1 MKLIRGLHNLTVQ
14 QSCCVATIGKF
25 DGIHCGH
32 QQIIEAVVAR
42 AQAMNEESVVIL
54 FEPDPHEYFAGSSA
68 PARLTRFREKWQQL
82 ERLGIDKVV
91 CLRFGE
97 QLATM
102 DAEHFI
108 DDVLVRRLR
117 VNHLIVGDDFRF
129 GRDRQGDFELLKS
142 RGAGKF
148 TVQATQS
155 IRQGTERI
163 SSTLIRQKLAQ
174 DELDDVRMLLGRNYS
189 ISGRV
194 AHGEKVGRTLGF
206 PTLNIPLLRRVS
218 PVSGVYLVQVTGV
231 ASHPIYG
238 VANVGNRP
246 TVNQVK
252 ARLEV
257 HLLDFQGECYGKQV
271 TVLFLQKIRDE
282 KKFKSFEQLKEQI
295 AQDIITAKQMITH

>member
-14 QSCCVATIGKF
+14 QHRCVATIGKF

-54 FEPDPHEYFAGSSA
+54 FEPDPHEYFAGEAA
-68 PARLTRFREKWQQL
+68 PARLTRFREKWLQL

-97 QLATM
+97 KLATM
-102 DAEHFI
+102 DAELFI
-108 DDVLVRRLR
+108 DDVLIRRLR

-129 GRDRQGDFELLKS
+129 GRERKGDFDMLKS
-142 RGAGKF
+142 RGNGQF

-218 PVSGVYLVQVTGV
+218 PVNGVYLVQVNGV
-231 ASHPIYG
+231 GEQPFYG

-246 TVNQVK
+246 TVNEVK

-257 HLLDFQGECYGKQV
+257 HLLDFNGDCYGKQV
-271 TVLFLQKIRDE
+271 TVSFLQKIRNE
-282 KKFKSFEQLKEQI
+282 QKFESVEQLKEQI
-295 AQDIITAKQMITH
+295 ALDITTAKQMITH

>member
-14 QSCCVATIGKF
+14 QHCCVATIGKF

-54 FEPDPHEYFAGSSA
+54 FEPDPHEFFAGEAA
-68 PARLTRFREKWQQL
+68 PARLTRFREKWLQL

-97 QLATM
+97 KLATM
-102 DAEHFI
+102 DAQHFI
-108 DDVLVRRLR
+108 DDVLIHRLR

-129 GRDRQGDFELLKS
+129 GRERKGDFDMLKS
-142 RGAGKF
+142 RGNGQF

-194 AHGEKVGRTLGF
+194 AHGEKVGRALGF

-218 PVSGVYLVQVTGV
+218 PVNGVYLVQVSGV
-231 ASHPIYG
+231 ANQPLYG

-246 TVNQVK
+246 TVNEVK

-257 HLLDFQGECYGKQV
+257 HLLDFNGDCYGKQV
-271 TVLFLQKIRDE
+271 TVSFLQKIRNE
-282 KKFKSFEQLKEQI
+282 QKFDSVEQLKEQI
-295 AQDIITAKQMITH
+295 ALDIATAKQMITH